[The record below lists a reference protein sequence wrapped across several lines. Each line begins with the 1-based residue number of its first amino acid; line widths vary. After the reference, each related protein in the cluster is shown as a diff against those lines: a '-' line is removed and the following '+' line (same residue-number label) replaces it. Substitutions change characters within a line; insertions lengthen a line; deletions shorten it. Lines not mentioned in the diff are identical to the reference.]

1 MYSTAV
7 CVRWSEPSC
16 IIDRIMNWYNPF
28 GVKFNNTQ
36 YITNMYISQPSNST
50 GIFFSE
56 EIHEHEQGYRSHA
69 NFTVKSTGLGESVD
83 PLTGS
88 VKMARNDSSHPR
100 WFGCVLGCFP
110 LLCGRSWS
118 CSSLVELAHSE
129 LADSHQIP
137 VLMRPSAF
145 RLWIPQC
152 RSCPSKQHL
161 TDTIIVF

>member
-1 MYSTAV
+1 MYSTEV

-56 EIHEHEQGYRSHA
+56 EIHEHEQGYGLHA
-69 NFTVKSTGLGESVD
+69 NFTIKFIDLGESVD

-88 VKMARNDSSHPR
+88 VKMARNVSSHPR
-100 WFGCVLGCFP
+100 WFRCVLGGFP

-118 CSSLVELAHSE
+118 CSSPVELAHSE
-129 LADSHQIP
+129 LADSQQIP
-137 VLMRPSAF
+137 VLMSPSAF
-145 RLWIPQC
+145 KFWIPQY
-152 RSCPSKQHL
+152 RSCPSKQLL